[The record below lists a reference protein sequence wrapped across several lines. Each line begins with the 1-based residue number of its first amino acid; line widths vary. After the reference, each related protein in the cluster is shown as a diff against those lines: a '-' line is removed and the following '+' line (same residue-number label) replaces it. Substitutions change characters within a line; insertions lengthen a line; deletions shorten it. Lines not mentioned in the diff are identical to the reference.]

1 MLIVLLAQL
10 LGSYLDLCVDI
21 FNSKSGSASSLGVL
35 NFTLAFKISCFIIEY
50 CKKKNTAKSY
60 NPIILKKIVKGTVE
74 KHGCLKF
81 WQTYKMIFF
90 LNCNKR

>member
-50 CKKKNTAKSY
+50 CKKKKHTAKSY
-60 NPIILKKIVKGTVE
+60 NLIILNNIVKGKVE
-74 KHGCLKF
+74 KHGC
-81 WQTYKMIFF
+81 
-90 LNCNKR
+90 

>member
-50 CKKKNTAKSY
+50 CKKKKNTAKSY
-60 NPIILKKIVKGTVE
+60 NLIILKNIVKGKVE
-74 KHGCLKF
+74 KHGC
-81 WQTYKMIFF
+81 
-90 LNCNKR
+90 

>member
-35 NFTLAFKISCFIIEY
+35 NFTLAFNVSCF
-50 CKKKNTAKSY
+50 
-60 NPIILKKIVKGTVE
+60 
-74 KHGCLKF
+74 
-81 WQTYKMIFF
+81 
-90 LNCNKR
+90 

>member
-50 CKKKNTAKSY
+50 CKKKKYRY
-60 NPIILKKIVKGTVE
+60 NPIILKK
-74 KHGCLKF
+74 
-81 WQTYKMIFF
+81 
-90 LNCNKR
+90 NCKRYSREAWLFKILANL